1 MQEPLT
7 ASMLSTASPTEQKQ
21 IIGERLLLMVQEF
34 QPTLAGKIT
43 GMLLE
48 NDNSELLRIL
58 ENTKELH
65 ERVNEAVQVIGNNN
79 TQTTVHENDSED
91 EKVDERKQA
100 RKKKE
105 IIMEMAE
112 SECNKKVYI
121 LFPFF
126 LLPILI
132 LLFSN
137 IYSGLYLSSNIHIY
151 TVVLLT

>member
-100 RKKKE
+100 RKNKKKRKE

-126 LLPILI
+126 FITNI
-132 LLFSN
+132 NIIIFEYLFR
-137 IYSGLYLSSNIHIY
+137 IIPQ
-151 TVVLLT
+151 

>member
-100 RKKKE
+100 RKKRKE

-126 LLPILI
+126 FITNI
-132 LLFSN
+132 NIIIFEYLFR
-137 IYSGLYLSSNIHIY
+137 IIPQ
-151 TVVLLT
+151 